1 MEDVDRP
8 IILLYSDFS
17 LLSYLGDHMK
27 LCIDCLW
34 FLPSELPDPHHSLA
48 KCAVS
53 YSIHPVN
60 GVKSHAYCSDERLF
74 SFGKCTLKGINFQPK
89 EINHE

>member
-27 LCIDCLW
+27 LCIDCAH
-34 FLPSELPDPHHSLA
+34 FRPSELPDPHFSLA
-48 KCAVS
+48 KCAATYTV
-53 YSIHPVN
+53 HPVT
-60 GVKSHAYCSDERLF
+60 GAHHHAYCSEERLF
-74 SFGKCTLKGINFQPK
+74 SFGNCTLKGINFHPK
-89 EINHE
+89 EVTDE